1 MSAEKTFA
9 EGYLDGWSSVAEGR
23 PCADIPSAFAD
34 PGKTEFQT
42 GFEHGR
48 ADALE
53 RFSPSSAPCDMGLGS
68 RQQRF
73 RPNIGGR

>member
-1 MSAEKTFA
+1 MSSGKTFS
-9 EGYLDGWSSVAEGR
+9 EGYLDGWASVADGR
-23 PCADIPSAFAD
+23 PCDDIPTAYAD

-53 RFSPSSAPCDMGLGS
+53 RFSPSSAPYDMGLGS

-73 RPNIGGR
+73 RPRVGGR

>member
-1 MSAEKTFA
+1 MSAGKTFS
-9 EGYLDGWSSVAEGR
+9 EGYLDGWASVAEGR
-23 PCADIPSAFAD
+23 PCEAIPAAYAD

-53 RFSPSSAPCDMGLGS
+53 RFSPSGAPCDMGLGS

-73 RPNIGGR
+73 RPNSGGR